1 MDALGL
7 LIESDSGCR
16 QRGDVMADASKTISM
31 TGLLPWKAEWNLFVR
46 SAGPTL
52 IGADDNAASDFGHAF
67 FVSLS
72 RRRSPPPLE
81 EKGPTER
88 GVIGRASEDNLRER
102 KIEPML
108 GVLLWGVCG
117 TSHMAAR

>member
-52 IGADDNAASDFGHAF
+52 IGADDKQPVTSVTRSS
-67 FVSLS
+67 FVIAPQIATPAGGK
-72 RRRSPPPLE
+72 RPDRKRGYRSGL
-81 EKGPTER
+81 R
-88 GVIGRASEDNLRER
+88 GNLRER
-102 KIEPML
+102 KVEPML